1 MVENLF
7 PHPDPL
13 LTGAVHLFNI
23 LLRAS
28 QNIRRRFYGAG
39 PNPLLTRLGRFWRRS
54 AKNMPATFDSPRK
67 DAQASLL
74 IPHIFKKRARR
85 VF

>member
-23 LLRAS
+23 LFRKAPLALPFS
-28 QNIRRRFYGAG
+28 NRFAHETLVAHKIFEEG
-39 PNPLLTRLGRFWRRS
+39 LEERVSTRS
-54 AKNMPATFDSPRK
+54 SP
-67 DAQASLL
+67 
-74 IPHIFKKRARR
+74 
-85 VF
+85 